1 MNFSYIDV
9 AIKLALGLLSLIVV
23 INYTGKGNLAPTSA
37 SDQVQNYVLGGII
50 GGVIYNPSITI
61 LHYCIVLLIWFALV
75 LSLRWMKTN
84 NSKVKKMIDGEPL
97 QLIKRGKMDVENV
110 RLAGLSAQE
119 VAFKLRAQGV
129 YSIRDVKSAI
139 LEQNGQL
146 ILTKTGEENPK
157 YPLITDGVIQH
168 NILEVIDKTE
178 EWVTEQLAAQG
189 IQDPSEVFLAEYNNG
204 QLTVVK
210 Y

>member
-50 GGVIYNPSITI
+50 GGVIYNPSISI
-61 LHYCIVLLIWFALV
+61 LQYCIILLIWFALV

-97 QLIKRGKMDVENV
+97 QLIKRGKIDVENV
-110 RLAGLSAQE
+110 RLAGLTAQE

>member
-61 LHYCIVLLIWFALV
+61 LQYCIILLIWFALV

-178 EWVTEQLAAQG
+178 EWVTEQLAAEG

>member
-1 MNFSYIDV
+1 MNFSYINV

-61 LHYCIVLLIWFALV
+61 LQYCIILLIWFALV

>member
-61 LHYCIVLLIWFALV
+61 LQYCIILLIWFALV

-110 RLAGLSAQE
+110 CLAGLTAQE

>member
-61 LHYCIVLLIWFALV
+61 LQYCIILLIWFALV

-110 RLAGLSAQE
+110 RLAGLTAQE

>member
-1 MNFSYIDV
+1 MNLSYIDV

-61 LHYCIVLLIWFALV
+61 LQYCIILLIWFALV

-110 RLAGLSAQE
+110 RLAGLTAQE

>member
-61 LHYCIVLLIWFALV
+61 LQYCIILLIWFALV

-178 EWVTEQLAAQG
+178 EWVTEQLATQG
-189 IQDPSEVFLAEYNNG
+189 IQDPSEVFLAEYNSG

>member
-9 AIKLALGLLSLIVV
+9 AIKLALGLLSLIIV

-61 LHYCIVLLIWFALV
+61 LQYCIILLIWFALV

-110 RLAGLSAQE
+110 RLAGLTAQE

-189 IQDPSEVFLAEYNNG
+189 IQDPSEVFLAEYNSG

>member
-9 AIKLALGLLSLIVV
+9 ALKLALGLLSLIVV

-50 GGVIYNPSITI
+50 GGVIYNPSITT
-61 LHYCIVLLIWFALV
+61 LQFCIILLIWFALV

-178 EWVTEQLAAQG
+178 EWVTVQLAAQG

>member
-1 MNFSYIDV
+1 LNFSYIDV

-61 LHYCIVLLIWFALV
+61 LQYCIILLIWFALV
-75 LSLRWMKTN
+75 LSLRWVKTN

-97 QLIKRGKMDVENV
+97 QLIKRGKIDVENV
-110 RLAGLSAQE
+110 RLAGLTAQE
-119 VAFKLRAQGV
+119 VAFKLRAQGI
-129 YSIRDVKSAI
+129 YSIHDVKSAI

-146 ILTKTGEENPK
+146 ILTKAGEENPK

-178 EWVTEQLAAQG
+178 EWVMKQLAAQD
-189 IQDPSEVFLAEYNNG
+189 IQDPSEVFLAEYNSG

>member
-61 LHYCIVLLIWFALV
+61 LQYCIILLIWFALV
-75 LSLRWMKTN
+75 LSLRWVKTN

>member
-50 GGVIYNPSITI
+50 GGVIYNPSISI
-61 LHYCIVLLIWFALV
+61 LQYCIILLIWFALV
-75 LSLRWMKTN
+75 LSLRWVKTN
-84 NSKVKKMIDGEPL
+84 NSKMKKMIDGEPL
-97 QLIKRGKMDVENV
+97 QLIKRGKIDVENV
-110 RLAGLSAQE
+110 RLAGLTAQE

-146 ILTKTGEENPK
+146 ILTKLGEENPK

-178 EWVTEQLAAQG
+178 EWVMKQLAAQD

>member
-61 LHYCIVLLIWFALV
+61 LQYCIILLIWFALV

-110 RLAGLSAQE
+110 RLAGLTAQE

-178 EWVTEQLAAQG
+178 EWVTEQLAFQD

>member
-61 LHYCIVLLIWFALV
+61 LQYCIILLIWFALV

-178 EWVTEQLAAQG
+178 EWVMKQLAAQD

>member
-23 INYTGKGNLAPTSA
+23 INHTGKGNLAPTSA

-61 LHYCIVLLIWFALV
+61 LQYCIILLIWFALV

>member
-61 LHYCIVLLIWFALV
+61 LQYCIILLIWFALV

-178 EWVTEQLAAQG
+178 EWVMEQLAALD

>member
-61 LHYCIVLLIWFALV
+61 LQYCIILLIWFALV

-110 RLAGLSAQE
+110 RLAGLTAQE

-178 EWVTEQLAAQG
+178 EWATEQLAAQG
-189 IQDPSEVFLAEYNNG
+189 IQDPSEVFLAEYNSG